1 MTYEPE
7 TGVIEV
13 VANDRESREDMFRFL
28 ARDLLGIEFQ
38 QERLPFRQYDLSVL
52 LRPFDFPTDPSDGVA
67 GVEVRFLRLMPID
80 SVGKRVTLKC
90 LRKADRSIWDM
101 ASERFGGADPLLGGW
116 VATQAKL
123 AIRFHPTGGSRRVS
137 TLPLTITMPH
147 GCNLKDQTER
157 EQLIGEKY
165 LRRWGILRDAG

>member
-1 MTYEPE
+1 
-7 TGVIEV
+7 
-13 VANDRESREDMFRFL
+13 
-28 ARDLLGIEFQ
+28 
-38 QERLPFRQYDLSVL
+38 
-52 LRPFDFPTDPSDGVA
+52 
-67 GVEVRFLRLMPID
+67 
-80 SVGKRVTLKC
+80 
-90 LRKADRSIWDM
+90 M

-123 AIRFHPTGGSRRVS
+123 TIRFHPNGGSRRGR